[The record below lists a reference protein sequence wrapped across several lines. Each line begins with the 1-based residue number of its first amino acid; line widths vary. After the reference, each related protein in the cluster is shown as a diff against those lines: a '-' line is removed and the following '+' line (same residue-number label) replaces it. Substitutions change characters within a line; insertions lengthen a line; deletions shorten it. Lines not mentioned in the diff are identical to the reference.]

1 MDSTCSGN
9 LSGRL
14 VREGRGGIAGSEH
27 SLNLGLVSWVR
38 DEVRELLAHGRLRK
52 IVDDIK
58 LLPELLLDGHGCR
71 VSHFN
76 LAETDSLEHS
86 EGGLVALITLQVGEL
101 AGSGHD
107 EEAEG
112 WGLGHANKLIEL
124 GIVISADSARLNSGG
139 DALLQLVLTVELP
152 HTLEVRLIWESRRH
166 LMGHDHVFSLD
177 DLGGKVAKS
186 LVLTLKGSSTLWGP
200 CVHAK
205 EDILI
210 LVGVG
215 EGVEDAVALGL
226 SIFTEEMALVALP
239 VHLGHFVVEHAGT
252 IASEPVLSSEPLK
265 RVGLLTFTV
274 ERYRG
279 PFSLKI
285 VHGVVPGLTRVGI
298 DVPTVHV
305 LVLSPVGDAET
316 LEDGPGSAIEGDI
329 TDALKQ
335 GLGVEVLGI
344 DVMHNVGLL
353 VELVAIDILD
363 AQSYIIIK
371 IKLAQLE
378 KKHDRS
384 REEIWRGKL
393 FRIVV

>member
-1 MDSTCSGN
+1 MIRHLDSTCSGN

-27 SLNLGLVSWVR
+27 GLNLGLVSWVR
-38 DEVRELLAHGRLRK
+38 DEVGELLAHGSFRK
-52 IVDDIK
+52 IVDDVK
-58 LLPELLLDGHGCR
+58 LLPELLLDGHGSLVR
-71 VSHFN
+71 HFD
-76 LAETDSLEHS
+76 LTETDGTEHS
-86 EGGLVALITLQVGEL
+86 EGGLVAFVTLQVGEL

-112 WGLGHANKLIEL
+112 GGLGHANKLIEL
-124 GIVISADSARLNSGG
+124 GIVISADGARLNSGG

-166 LMGHDHVFSLD
+166 LMGHDHIFSLD
-177 DLGGKVAKS
+177 DLGGEVTKS
-186 LVLTLKGSSTLWGP
+186 LVLTLECCGTLRGP

-205 EDILI
+205 EDV
-210 LVGVG
+210 LVLVSVG
-215 EGVEDAVALGL
+215 EGVEDAVALSL

-329 TDALKQ
+329 TDTLKQ

-378 KKHDRS
+378 KKTRP
-384 REEIWRGKL
+384 I
-393 FRIVV
+393 

>member
-1 MDSTCSGN
+1 MNTLCSGN
-9 LSGRL
+9 LSGL
-14 VREGRGGIAGSEH
+14 FGGDGRGSIAGSEH
-27 SLNLGLVSWVR
+27 GLNLGLVRWVS
-38 DEVRELLAHGRLRK
+38 DEVRELLAHGSLCK

-58 LLPELLLDGHGCR
+58 LLPELLLDRHSSLVR
-71 VSHFN
+71 DINF
-76 LAETDSLEHS
+76 AKTDGTEHS
-86 EGGLVALITLQVGEL
+86 ESSLVALITLQVSKL
-101 AGSGHD
+101 ARSGHD
-107 EEAEG
+107 EKAEAR
-112 WGLGHANKLIEL
+112 GLGHANKLSEL
-124 GIVISADSARLNSGG
+124 GMIISADCARLHGCCN
-139 DALLQLVLTVELP
+139 ALLQFVLTIELP
-152 HTLEVRLIWESRRH
+152 HTLEVRLIWESWR
-166 LMGHDHVFSLD
+166 LFMGQDHVFPLD
-177 DLGGKVAKS
+177 NFRGEVAKS
-186 LVLTLKGSSTLWGP
+186 LVFLLKCCSTLRSP
-200 CVHAK
+200 CIHAK

-210 LVGVG
+210 LIGVS
-215 EGVEDAVALGL
+215 EGVENTIALSLGIL
-226 SIFTEEMALVALP
+226 TEKMALVALP

-252 IASEPVLSSEPLK
+252 VASEPVLSSEPLK
-265 RVGLLTFTV
+265 RVWLLTFTV

-329 TDALKQ
+329 TDTLKQ

-378 KKHDRS
+378 KKTRP
-384 REEIWRGKL
+384 I
-393 FRIVV
+393 